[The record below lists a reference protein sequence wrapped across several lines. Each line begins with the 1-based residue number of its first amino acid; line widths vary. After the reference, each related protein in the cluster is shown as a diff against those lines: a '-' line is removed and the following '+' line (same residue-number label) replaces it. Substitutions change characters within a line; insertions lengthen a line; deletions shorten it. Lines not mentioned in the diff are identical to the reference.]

1 MKTETTIKTKKPY
14 AIKQESIKK
23 VCNAL
28 VEISYFNEQETV
40 ESKWLRAICDE
51 NKVPMLFNA
60 MLSLGYIK
68 KIKHSIYQVVYT
80 REIVNEKLAIKMY
93 KQYNKV
99 KKCVREISE
108 TKKSVEQHTSPSTP
122 KFLKREI
129 SETKKSVE
137 QPKSIS
143 LADCKPVSIF
153 DIWKDEKPKEIE
165 PENSLFALIREEDV
179 LSAPMYS
186 SLEEL
191 MQNPPKGYGRY
202 VVVTVGRKLEIKPQ
216 IILD

>member
-14 AIKQESIKK
+14 AIKQESIKR

-28 VEISYFNEQETV
+28 VEISYFNEQESV

-60 MLSLGYIK
+60 MLSLGYLK
-68 KIKHSIYQVVYT
+68 KIKHSVYQVMYT

-93 KQYNKV
+93 KQYNKL
-99 KKCVREISE
+99 KKCVNQISE
-108 TKKSVEQHTSPSTP
+108 TKKSVEEAILPSTAD
-122 KFLKREI
+122 LKMV
-129 SETKKSVE
+129 T
-137 QPKSIS
+137 
-143 LADCKPVSIF
+143 IF
-153 DIWKDEKPKEIE
+153 DHYKEKPKKIE

-179 LSAPMYS
+179 LGAPMYS

-216 IILD
+216 VILD